1 MIYFRHMGKQFL
13 GYEVSEEDIE
23 TTLGYLKTTGKAD
36 ATREDAI
43 KYLEEKQA
51 LAHMAAHKIVED
63 EKSGKIKQV
72 KLGKDKVV

>member
-1 MIYFRHMGKQFL
+1 MGKQFQ

-23 TTLGYLKTTGKAD
+23 TTLSYLKTTGKAD

-63 EKSGKIKQV
+63 EKSGKIKPV
-72 KLGKDKVV
+72 KIKKDEK